1 MFTTGIHEFGRI
13 DILCPGAGIYDPHW
27 SNFWHP
33 PGSPASRDTE
43 EGGRYA
49 SLDIN
54 VVHPI
59 RTTQMAISHF
69 LNGVEKVSK
78 GNPKRVVII
87 SSIAG
92 QKANLN
98 APIYVA
104 GKHAMN
110 GFIRSLA
117 QLEEKFG
124 KLQSTSSLP

>member
-1 MFTTGIHEFGRI
+1 MFDTGIKAFGHI

-33 PGSPASRDTE
+33 PGSSKSKDTK
-43 EGGRYA
+43 EGNGYA

-59 RTTQMAISHF
+59 RSTQMAISHF
-69 LNGVEKVSK
+69 LNPPQGVDKVSRE
-78 GNPKRVVII
+78 NPKRVVII

-98 APIYVA
+98 TPIYVA

-110 GFIRSLA
+110 GFIRCLA
-117 QLEEKFG
+117 PLDERFG
-124 KLQSTSSLP
+124 A